1 MYNNQADRIATTAK
15 TIQNVAKKSKSESA
29 THTINATTFI
39 THAMAQNEQL
49 LEGKDY
55 VLQTEGMT
63 LNCEL
68 GQDKTARVFVKTIE
82 EKVPVYVELSPALA
96 EEVGAFCYQ
105 VSLYPELEEGSSFYN
120 KVKAYDE
127 KGVEIAAQK
136 FNIQNGQMTEVSP
149 TKTQGRA
156 Q

>member
-1 MYNNQADRIATTAK
+1 
-15 TIQNVAKKSKSESA
+15 
-29 THTINATTFI
+29 
-39 THAMAQNEQL
+39 MAQNEQL